1 MALFDRQQQQ
11 SLLYNY
17 PAWALFQAM
26 CGAAQVTSGFS
37 LVMANPQYLTIQIS
51 KSMSFFT
58 WGEDLFVQIFP
69 LNETQSNL
77 QIMCKSKLGTEIA
90 ANSQNR
96 KDIEKILGAMQ
107 QQLMLMFGANPPA
120 PQPPMPPQNPQT
132 PPQNPYMR

>member
-17 PAWALFQAM
+17 PAWAIFQAM

-37 LVMANPQYLTIQIS
+37 LTLANPQLLTIQIS

-58 WGEDLFVQIFP
+58 WGETLFVQIFP

-90 ANSQNR
+90 ASSQNR
-96 KDIEKILGAMQ
+96 KNIEKILAAMQ
-107 QQLMLMFGANPPA
+107 EQLLLMFGPNPPV
-120 PQPPMPPQNPQT
+120 PQT
-132 PPQNPYMR
+132 PPQPPQTPYMG